1 MPVPTP
7 TGLWFIWESGR
18 ISSWPAKATG
28 RATLNLIALALAT
41 ARVPWWAEVRCHSGI
56 DHGDGASS
64 PGSCMESSWRR
75 GRWHAKIRPATGPL
89 SLGLSPGLGPRPRR
103 CCVLGCRRCRT
114 SSRGFQGPGL
124 RARQPER
131 AHGGQRHSGRWLRPS
146 PLGLSA
152 GRGSGAHGACGPARC
167 RQVVLATSAAFV
179 INLAA
184 EQPPADTRRMPIAP
198 VPTTESLR
206 LALVARD
213 CHASLRA
220 SAHIRA

>member
-1 MPVPTP
+1 
-7 TGLWFIWESGR
+7 
-18 ISSWPAKATG
+18 
-28 RATLNLIALALAT
+28 LNLIALRLALAT
-41 ARVPWWAEVRCHSGI
+41 VPWWAEVRCHSGI

-103 CCVLGCRRCRT
+103 CCVFKPMGCRRCRT

-152 GRGSGAHGACGPARC
+152 PPGRRAG

-213 CHASLRA
+213 CHVSLRA